1 MSGVVSP
8 ESFRLLQ
15 RTLADNG
22 GMVLDESKAYL
33 VSMRLGPVA
42 KELGYDDEEALV
54 RAVGIGQP
62 GTKTRVV
69 EAMTINETSWFRD
82 PSLWEQ
88 IERSLIPQLL
98 ESARTLRRLDIWV
111 AASSTGQ
118 EVYSVAMLLAE
129 ILGSDFDKWRIRL
142 VASDLSSEMVE
153 RTQQGTF
160 SGLEM
165 SRGLSPA
172 RRKQFFD
179 PVGSGYQIKSEL
191 RALVSARQNN
201 LVDPS
206 QVVRGPFDLILMRN
220 VLIYFTPQARQE
232 ILGRQ
237 AELLRPHGKLILG
250 ASEGALGVPDSLRVS
265 RFGRLVTYERSD
277 EPEQPTRAAAPA
289 STLASSTIP
298 AATATAAAR
307 PGTTR
312 LAAAPA
318 PAERRPLS
326 TLTPPATTPNE
337 PSTPAKPKADEDD
350 GLTPIERL
358 RALRKSYNLDK

>member
-153 RTQQGTF
+153 RTARNVQRPRDEPGTVTRPPQAV
-160 SGLEM
+160 S
-165 SRGLSPA
+165 STR
-172 RRKQFFD
+172 
-179 PVGSGYQIKSEL
+179 
-191 RALVSARQNN
+191 SARAIRSRANC
-201 LVDPS
+201 
-206 QVVRGPFDLILMRN
+206 VRW
-220 VLIYFTPQARQE
+220 
-232 ILGRQ
+232 
-237 AELLRPHGKLILG
+237 
-250 ASEGALGVPDSLRVS
+250 
-265 RFGRLVTYERSD
+265 
-277 EPEQPTRAAAPA
+277 
-289 STLASSTIP
+289 
-298 AATATAAAR
+298 
-307 PGTTR
+307 
-312 LAAAPA
+312 
-318 PAERRPLS
+318 
-326 TLTPPATTPNE
+326 
-337 PSTPAKPKADEDD
+337 
-350 GLTPIERL
+350 
-358 RALRKSYNLDK
+358 